1 MTDVAEVRDENNNIM
16 TPSASSEPFE
26 SSQSKYPSLLQ
37 RKLTKYQSLKTK
49 KMRLSEKHRH
59 LLNEQIRNKKKLKML
74 AGELDSLKNE
84 IKRKEVSLKRI
95 QQENQ
100 MLNERVNK
108 VS

>member
-1 MTDVAEVRDENNNIM
+1 
-16 TPSASSEPFE
+16 
-26 SSQSKYPSLLQ
+26 
-37 RKLTKYQSLKTK
+37 
-49 KMRLSEKHRH
+49 MRLSEKHRH

-100 MLNERVNK
+100 MLNERVN